1 MENLSRSLTIKKL
14 KRGKIKTLKHHLK
27 VGEFKLQWSIF
38 AVLATI
44 FILFMIM
51 APAVFFSFNI
61 YYSFMIVIP
70 FMTILALALTPVI
83 ICKEIDLS
91 FGSIM
96 GFSGWVFVSLC
107 ASTGNPTL
115 ALVLSLLTGLLAG
128 LLNGILVVKVG
139 VPSLIITIGT
149 MFFWRGLIM
158 VCSGGIGKK
167 IVGVK
172 GTILFQSLVGRIGG
186 VVPAQ
191 ALWAIGLAFLFWLVL
206 NRHKFGAHIFFTG
219 DNIESARMMGI
230 PVNRVKMLVFAQL
243 GFFAAFAGILVS
255 LEALYFWTSLGEGYL
270 LRAIAAVFLGGT
282 SAFGGM
288 GTIFGTFIGCIII
301 GSLEGGIVA
310 VGLTGFWIE
319 VIFGL
324 VIVISTSVHSIL
336 RRRV

>member
-1 MENLSRSLTIKKL
+1 M
-14 KRGKIKTLKHHLK
+14 
-27 VGEFKLQWSIF
+27 F
-38 AVLATI
+38 AVFAIIL
-44 FILFMIM
+44 ILFMIM
-51 APAVFFSFNI
+51 APRVFLGSNI
-61 YYSFMIVIP
+61 YYSFMSTIP
-70 FMTILALALTPVI
+70 FMAILALALTPVI

-158 VCSGGIGKK
+158 VCSGGIGKTLVPIK
-167 IVGVK
+167 D
-172 GTILFQSLVGRIGG
+172 TILLKSLVGRIGG

-191 ALWAIGLAFLFWLVL
+191 ALWAIGLAFLFWLIL
-206 NRHKFGAHIFFTG
+206 NRHKFGTHIFFTG

-282 SAFGGM
+282 SVFGGM